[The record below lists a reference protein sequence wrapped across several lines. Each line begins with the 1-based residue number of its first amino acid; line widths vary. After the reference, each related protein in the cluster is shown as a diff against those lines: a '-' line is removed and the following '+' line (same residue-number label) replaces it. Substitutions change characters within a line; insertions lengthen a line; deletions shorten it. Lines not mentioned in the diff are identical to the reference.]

1 MLSCPNATAKD
12 VYSPSTSNH
21 RRTEGALQVDI
32 TGSWVNQNGSV
43 LTIESEEHGIV
54 SGEFVSTKGR
64 AARGISYPVIGTRNH
79 NLVSFAVNFQSPDHD
94 LRAIT
99 TFSGRLVPGSTPTIH
114 TLWVLAREFEDP
126 KQTKPTHVWNTFLT
140 NSDVFTLEKDL
151 MD

>member
-1 MLSCPNATAKD
+1 M
-12 VYSPSTSNH
+12 
-21 RRTEGALQVDI
+21 DI

-43 LTIESEEHGIV
+43 LTIESEANGII

-79 NLVSFAVNFQSPDHD
+79 NLVSFSVNFQSAEQD

-99 TFSGRLVPGSTPTIH
+99 AFSGRLEPGSTPAIH
-114 TLWVLAREFEDP
+114 TVWILAREFEDP

-140 NSDVFTLEKDL
+140 NSDVFTLEEG
-151 MD
+151 